1 MIEFPCLLLLILVF
15 IQWTLKC
22 YQILYFVYVY
32 CLSTVLFSLPSS
44 SVHHNAFMIFHKIKA
59 SFMIDPFISRV
70 VGPSQYFMIFHKR
83 KGFIHDRSIYQ
94 SCSSVHHNT
103 LWYSI
108 KEKASFMI
116 DPFISRVV
124 SLLYSAFR
132 QQHSQCICKR
142 QCCCFDLLLIGGKY
156 GISAAVRHEWTMG
169 LCARTTL
176 GMIAVVVVAVLSKT
190 PRSRCSKTYNWLTK

>member
-94 SCSSVHHNT
+94 SCRVASIQCFQTTTFTMYLQTPMLLFWFIADWRKVRHKRSSSSWVDHGIVCAYNPGN
-103 LWYSI
+103 
-108 KEKASFMI
+108 
-116 DPFISRVV
+116 D
-124 SLLYSAFR
+124 
-132 QQHSQCICKR
+132 
-142 QCCCFDLLLIGGKY
+142 CCC
-156 GISAAVRHEWTMG
+156 
-169 LCARTTL
+169 CCCC
-176 GMIAVVVVAVLSKT
+176 VVENPAL
-190 PRSRCSKTYNWLTK
+190 PM